1 MLIAEACRQ
10 FSVKLAGPYRFDL
23 FAPTAYNSGSD
34 TIVVE
39 CLPWNRLRSVCPKM
53 VFRFESL

>member
-1 MLIAEACRQ
+1 MLIAETCRQ
-10 FSVKLAGPYRFDL
+10 FSVKLAGPYGFDL
-23 FAPTAYNSGSD
+23 RAPFAYNCRSD
-34 TIVVE
+34 TIIVE